1 MRCDATTRIRD
12 FQLEHLINTSKFPEV
27 EMRAAHS
34 TASGERGGR
43 DVCGEVSKK
52 GKGGNAGAR
61 ARVHIRTHSGPGTAR
76 N

>member
-1 MRCDATTRIRD
+1 MRCDYTRIRD
-12 FQLEHLINTSKFPEV
+12 CQLEHLINTSKFPEV

-34 TASGERGGR
+34 TERGER

-52 GKGGNAGAR
+52 EKRRNAR
-61 ARVHIRTHSGPGTAR
+61 ARARAPVRMHSSPGTAG